1 MRESERVCIELYGRE
16 HAQHEEKRRGNCDR
30 AERERERDNDMI
42 ERDPRTEPTGGVIDE
57 SAGTGMLFIAE
68 QMYRIL

>member
-1 MRESERVCIELYGRE
+1 MHSME
-16 HAQHEEKRRGNCDR
+16 EEKKKGELRPGG
-30 AERERERDNDMI
+30 ERERERDNDMI

>member
-1 MRESERVCIELYGRE
+1 MNVEEELGRE
-16 HAQHEEKRRGNCDR
+16 HAQHGRRKEEGGIATGR
-30 AERERERDNDMI
+30 RERERDNDMI

>member
-1 MRESERVCIELYGRE
+1 
-16 HAQHEEKRRGNCDR
+16 
-30 AERERERDNDMI
+30 MI